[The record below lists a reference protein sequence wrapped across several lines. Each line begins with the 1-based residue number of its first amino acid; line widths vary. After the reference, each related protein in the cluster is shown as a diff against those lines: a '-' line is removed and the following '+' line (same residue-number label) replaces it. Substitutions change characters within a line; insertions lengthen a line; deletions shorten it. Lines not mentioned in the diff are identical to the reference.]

1 MPVAGSKASDHVEKK
16 LREVGFTGRVSTKL
30 SEKEK
35 IFYRQEKA
43 LEVLKEL
50 IESGQHKPS
59 EVTLFAEEVGRGG
72 KRRFL
77 VETFAQFAME
87 KAPKAWPKDKKDRGH
102 FYEVILENRPCWL
115 YFDLE
120 FSLESNPKL
129 KAKVV
134 MHAFRKT
141 LEAFCQNVLGMKLD
155 TTKMLELESS
165 TPKKFSRHVI
175 VKALGEYP
183 NGPDGDG
190 VQRALAF
197 ANNAQTGLLVNHLVK
212 YAEAHRDESWSLSRY
227 LFVEAP
233 GRDVEQQR
241 QVCVIDESVYSR
253 NRSFRLLF
261 QSKFGKD
268 RRLDLDHSRDDDIFG
283 GKPYPAIA
291 LVQTMASFVPEG
303 TELFRH
309 QLIPSDYGHAQAVI
323 SRISRGGSV
332 GLRREN
338 GSISSAQCDPL
349 LNHLVCTWDETRRLN
364 EVKFDERRCA
374 ATNVQSCVE
383 LEGKIITVTL
393 GNNRFCWCKGSA
405 SMPTAAALHRRATRY
420 PPGFWKAC
428 GRRRTS

>member
-1 MPVAGSKASDHVEKK
+1 
-16 LREVGFTGRVSTKL
+16 
-30 SEKEK
+30 
-35 IFYRQEKA
+35 
-43 LEVLKEL
+43 
-50 IESGQHKPS
+50 
-59 EVTLFAEEVGRGG
+59 
-72 KRRFL
+72 
-77 VETFAQFAME
+77 
-87 KAPKAWPKDKKDRGH
+87 
-102 FYEVILENRPCWL
+102 
-115 YFDLE
+115 LE

-323 SRISRGGSV
+323 SRISRGREKKCVQQTPVDSKITFPIFQWRNHMGRIPDARWFCGS
-332 GLRREN
+332 
-338 GSISSAQCDPL
+338 SP
-349 LNHLVCTWDETRRLN
+349 
-364 EVKFDERRCA
+364 
-374 ATNVQSCVE
+374 
-383 LEGKIITVTL
+383 
-393 GNNRFCWCKGSA
+393 
-405 SMPTAAALHRRATRY
+405 
-420 PPGFWKAC
+420 
-428 GRRRTS
+428 

>member
-1 MPVAGSKASDHVEKK
+1 
-16 LREVGFTGRVSTKL
+16 
-30 SEKEK
+30 
-35 IFYRQEKA
+35 
-43 LEVLKEL
+43 
-50 IESGQHKPS
+50 
-59 EVTLFAEEVGRGG
+59 
-72 KRRFL
+72 
-77 VETFAQFAME
+77 
-87 KAPKAWPKDKKDRGH
+87 
-102 FYEVILENRPCWL
+102 
-115 YFDLE
+115 
-120 FSLESNPKL
+120 
-129 KAKVV
+129 

-323 SRISRGGSV
+323 SRISRG
-332 GLRREN
+332 RKKK
-338 GSISSAQCDPL
+338 
-349 LNHLVCTWDETRRLN
+349 VCTANSGGFENHFPHFSMAQSHGTNPRCQVVLWVFAVRMARFLRLN
-364 EVKFDERRCA
+364 VIRC
-374 ATNVQSCVE
+374 
-383 LEGKIITVTL
+383 
-393 GNNRFCWCKGSA
+393 
-405 SMPTAAALHRRATRY
+405 
-420 PPGFWKAC
+420 
-428 GRRRTS
+428 

>member
-1 MPVAGSKASDHVEKK
+1 M
-16 LREVGFTGRVSTKL
+16 
-30 SEKEK
+30 
-35 IFYRQEKA
+35 
-43 LEVLKEL
+43 
-50 IESGQHKPS
+50 
-59 EVTLFAEEVGRGG
+59 
-72 KRRFL
+72 
-77 VETFAQFAME
+77 
-87 KAPKAWPKDKKDRGH
+87 
-102 FYEVILENRPCWL
+102 
-115 YFDLE
+115 
-120 FSLESNPKL
+120 
-129 KAKVV
+129 
-134 MHAFRKT
+134 
-141 LEAFCQNVLGMKLD
+141 LGMKLD

-183 NGPDGDG
+183 
-190 VQRALAF
+190 
-197 ANNAQTGLLVNHLVK
+197 NHLVK

-323 SRISRGGSV
+323 SRISRGREKKCVQQTPVDSKITFPIFQWRNHMGRIPDARWFCGS
-332 GLRREN
+332 
-338 GSISSAQCDPL
+338 SP
-349 LNHLVCTWDETRRLN
+349 
-364 EVKFDERRCA
+364 
-374 ATNVQSCVE
+374 
-383 LEGKIITVTL
+383 
-393 GNNRFCWCKGSA
+393 
-405 SMPTAAALHRRATRY
+405 
-420 PPGFWKAC
+420 
-428 GRRRTS
+428 